1 MALATIAD
9 IHDPFETRRRWQGKA
24 ALRTGI
30 GRLLQLQYLKPKATR
45 QVLGRSSPTPSVKP
59 ASLDKAEKRSSSR
72 KIQLSRS
79 RWSPTAEQE
88 RGNANPSCE
97 TPIRRVVGGVLSNEQ
112 NERPNLSTEP
122 MPGK

>member
-1 MALATIAD
+1 MCSLILRSRSSCDHSFCSLVLRPAKVAVIGCFLSSIAD

-72 KIQLSRS
+72 KNQLSRS
-79 RWSPTAEQE
+79 RWSPTAEQ
-88 RGNANPSCE
+88 
-97 TPIRRVVGGVLSNEQ
+97 
-112 NERPNLSTEP
+112 
-122 MPGK
+122 